1 MYKGDEKIKNKIII
15 PVGVSV
21 IVLSV
26 TSVILSLFLMGI
38 IRLPTAEEKSSK
50 VLPDIIKLTDLGS
63 ASELEGN
70 VTLVSVFANDS
81 RYSWDFNDEN
91 DISARE
97 NIFSYTK
104 TAADWICEQAQRYN
118 KTLNISYA
126 EDSKSDL
133 YYETAFDEKCL
144 DIEKSISKSALPEW
158 KYIDSKIDNNAIK
171 SKYKSDSVVYL
182 IFINQKE
189 EYGTVAFALSFYD
202 RVLDYPYEI
211 CFLPYFFAENVI
223 SPSVIAHEIL
233 HTFGAPDLY
242 GYDEYK
248 MNYDTTV
255 EYVDYCRKN
264 HYNEIMHSTFD
275 ISEGVI
281 KRVYDRIT
289 NDLTDITAYYIG
301 WIDEPPA
308 EVDEFALVH
317 SQHEYYSRHKQD
329 KD

>member
-26 TSVILSLFLMGI
+26 ASVILSLFLMGI

-126 EDSKSDL
+126 EDSKSNL

-211 CFLPYFFAENVI
+211 CFLPYFFADNVI

-233 HTFGAPDLY
+233 HTFGAPDL
-242 GYDEYK
+242 
-248 MNYDTTV
+248 
-255 EYVDYCRKN
+255 
-264 HYNEIMHSTFD
+264 
-275 ISEGVI
+275 
-281 KRVYDRIT
+281 
-289 NDLTDITAYYIG
+289 
-301 WIDEPPA
+301 
-308 EVDEFALVH
+308 
-317 SQHEYYSRHKQD
+317 
-329 KD
+329 